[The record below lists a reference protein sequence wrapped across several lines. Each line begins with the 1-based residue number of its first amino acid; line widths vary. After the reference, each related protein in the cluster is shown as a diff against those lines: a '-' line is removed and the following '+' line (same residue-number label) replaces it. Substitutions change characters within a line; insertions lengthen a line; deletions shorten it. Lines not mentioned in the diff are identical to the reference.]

1 LSATWEA
8 GIAGASAGR
17 PDTSFVVCRVYVDS
31 PTNRLGAK
39 RTLAFGMTRLTR
51 SDGDGRCAWSLPRR
65 AWLSTKFEPHSSGL
79 VPSQKVVRAIPPGPF
94 ALLSLGSRDHHDAEL
109 AAFLH
114 RDERVVRAQHQVHE
128 MIRKLLVEAGKT
140 GDVRDDVSP
149 DELAGYCPQRPR
161 GRRQTALEGRCVSV
175 LFAMMFI
182 SPL

>member
-1 LSATWEA
+1 MLRAQ
-8 GIAGASAGR
+8 
-17 PDTSFVVCRVYVDS
+17 
-31 PTNRLGAK
+31 
-39 RTLAFGMTRLTR
+39 TRLMSLEGSLR
-51 SDGDGRCAWSLPRR
+51 STGSRGSPRNSNRTVAGWSQARR
-65 AWLSTKFEPHSSGL
+65 SSGPYL
-79 VPSQKVVRAIPPGPF
+79 QGPF